1 MDLVRK
7 GILYQQKGQT
17 EALALPSSMKHQ
29 VGLPREVLT
38 DQGINFLSKL
48 LQQVYQ
54 LIGIKGIKTTPY
66 HTQPNSLVETFN
78 QTLKSMLRKFASQ
91 TGADWDQRLP
101 YLLSP
106 TESLMN
112 ETLLRIQVMIYA
124 IEEINNSSL
133 LPNVTLGYEIYD
145 SCQDVSF
152 ALRSTLKLMEKT
164 DDELIGCADEKDN
177 ITSTKNIKAVIGE
190 WLSEISIAVARLLAL
205 NLTPQISY
213 GATSQ
218 ILSRKEKFP
227 SFLRTTPSD
236 LIQARA
242 ITELV
247 TSMNWKAVGIF
258 GSEDEYGKYGSEQL
272 NDDFKNHDVCVEFKI
287 VLPADFEKNNA
298 TLSTVLD
305 KIQNSYTEAIVIFT
319 IEQNVRRIFEGAI
332 ERGINKTWIASDAW
346 STSKYVCKMPNIQ
359 KVGRV
364 IGVTIKRNKVPGFD
378 EYLGH
383 LASKENFNS
392 TFLYEYL
399 TNYSMCVGLSS
410 QNPNGCLTSGSVK
423 NCVDAQCLQNMYKQD
438 ESYEPHSIYLAVKV
452 IAQALKNLLKCNNE
466 TCENTNTF
474 QAWELLEEI
483 KQVNLSVTNDSY
495 LTFNKNGDP
504 TVGYEIFDWE
514 IKEKGVNFLVT
525 PPGNCSKS
533 CSPGYELKSNIGTCC
548 KTCKHCEEGQ
558 YSDGTMECKS
568 CSGHEY
574 SNDNKTG
581 CVNKTIEYLEWSDP
595 FSIILVLFD
604 SVGIVLTLM
613 VLILFAVYR
622 TTPIVKATGKYICFV
637 ALLALLGC
645 FCSVMLFPGLPSN
658 VSCMAGLPL
667 FAISFTICV
676 SCVLANL
683 LQIFAGF
690 AFKLNFGN
698 WIKRLNKPAAVV
710 MACSSVQIVLCTLW
724 LTLYPPQQ
732 RRNNGHV
739 HEILSECDVVS
750 VGFFIGTLAY
760 IAFLAALCFLF
771 AFKGKQLPD
780 LYKNASF
787 ITISMLIYLV
797 VWMIFI
803 PVYVNMSGEYKRA
816 IEATAILMSSYSLL
830 ACYFG
835 PKCYIILW
843 KSQLNEENA
852 IVEYV
857 RQHYNNKRVSTVT
870 S

>member
-1 MDLVRK
+1 
-7 GILYQQKGQT
+7 
-17 EALALPSSMKHQ
+17 
-29 VGLPREVLT
+29 
-38 DQGINFLSKL
+38 
-48 LQQVYQ
+48 
-54 LIGIKGIKTTPY
+54 
-66 HTQPNSLVETFN
+66 
-78 QTLKSMLRKFASQ
+78 
-91 TGADWDQRLP
+91 
-101 YLLSP
+101 
-106 TESLMN
+106 MN

-133 LPNVTLGYEIYD
+133 LPNVKLGYEIYD
-145 SCQDVSF
+145 TCLDVSF

-164 DDELIGCADEKDN
+164 DDKLIGCADEKDN

-213 GATSQ
+213 AATSQ

-247 TSMNWKAVGIF
+247 KSMNWTAVGIF
-258 GSEDEYGKYGSEQL
+258 GSEDDYGKYGSEQL
-272 NDDFKNHDVCVEFKI
+272 NDNFKNDDVCVEFKI

-319 IEQNVRRIFEGAI
+319 HEHNVRRIFEGAI
-332 ERGINKTWIASDAW
+332 KRGIRKTWIASDAW
-346 STSKYVCKMPNIQ
+346 STSKNISKMPNIQ

-364 IGVTIKRNKVPGFD
+364 IGVIIERNKVPGFD
-378 EYLGH
+378 DYLVH
-383 LASKENFNS
+383 LASKKNFNS

-410 QNPNGCLTSGSVK
+410 QNPNGCLSSGSVK

-483 KQVNLSVTNDSY
+483 KQVNISVTNDSY

-504 TVGYEIFDWE
+504 TVGYDIFDWE
-514 IKEKGVNFLVT
+514 INEKGVNLVVFGTYESDRIHLNKIDNETDDMVT
-525 PPGNCSKS
+525 PPA
-533 CSPGYELKSNIGTCC
+533 
-548 KTCKHCEEGQ
+548 
-558 YSDGTMECKS
+558 MECKS
-568 CSGHEY
+568 CGDHEY

-581 CVNKTIEYLEWSDP
+581 CVTKTNKYLEWNDP
-595 FSIILVLFD
+595 FSIILVSFG
-604 SVGIVLTLM
+604 SIGIVLTLM
-613 VLILFAVYR
+613 VLVLFAVYR

-710 MACSSVQIVLCTLW
+710 MACSSVQIVLCILW

-732 RRNNGHV
+732 RENNRHV
-739 HEILSECDVVS
+739 REILIECHVVS

-803 PVYVNMSGEYKRA
+803 PVYVNMSGVYKRA

-830 ACYFG
+830 TCYFG

-843 KSQLNEENA
+843 KSQLNEEKA
-852 IVEYV
+852 ITEHV

>member
-1 MDLVRK
+1 
-7 GILYQQKGQT
+7 
-17 EALALPSSMKHQ
+17 
-29 VGLPREVLT
+29 
-38 DQGINFLSKL
+38 
-48 LQQVYQ
+48 
-54 LIGIKGIKTTPY
+54 
-66 HTQPNSLVETFN
+66 
-78 QTLKSMLRKFASQ
+78 
-91 TGADWDQRLP
+91 
-101 YLLSP
+101 
-106 TESLMN
+106 
-112 ETLLRIQVMIYA
+112 MIYA

-133 LPNVTLGYEIYD
+133 LPNVKLGYEIYD
-145 SCQDVSF
+145 TCLDVSF

-164 DDELIGCADEKDN
+164 DDKLIGCADEKDN

-190 WLSEISIAVARLLAL
+190 WLSEVSVAVARLLAL

-247 TSMNWKAVGIF
+247 KSMNWKAVGIF

-272 NDDFKNHDVCVEFKI
+272 NDNFRNDDVCVEFKV

-298 TLSTVLD
+298 ALNTVLD

-319 IEQNVRRIFEGAI
+319 HEHNVRRIFEGAI
-332 ERGINKTWIASDAW
+332 ERGIRKTWIASDAW
-346 STSKYVCKMPNIQ
+346 STSKNISKMPNIQ

-364 IGVTIKRNKVPGFD
+364 IGVIIQRNKVPGFD
-378 EYLGH
+378 DYLVH
-383 LASKENFNS
+383 LASKKNFHS

-399 TNYSMCVGLSS
+399 SNYSMCVGLSS
-410 QNPNGCLTSGSVK
+410 QNPNGCLSSGSVK

-474 QAWELLEEI
+474 QAWELWSNLQLLEEI

-514 IKEKGVNFLVT
+514 INEKGVNLVVFGTYESDRIHLNKIDNETDDMVT

-548 KTCKHCEEGQ
+548 KTCKRCEEGQ

-568 CSGHEY
+568 CSDHEY

-581 CVNKTIEYLEWSDP
+581 CVTKTNKYLEWNDP
-595 FSIILVLFD
+595 FSIILVSFG

-613 VLILFAVYR
+613 VLVLFAVYR

-710 MACSSVQIVLCTLW
+710 MACSSVQIVLCILW

-732 RRNNGHV
+732 HENNGHER
-739 HEILSECDVVS
+739 EILIECDVVS

-760 IAFLAALCFLF
+760 IAFLAALSFLF

-816 IEATAILMSSYSLL
+816 IEATAILITSYSLL

-843 KSQLNEENA
+843 KSQLNEESA
-852 IVEYV
+852 IIEYV